1 MGQKKTAVV
10 LFPHFCNFEI
20 AILLSK
26 LEMVNKPVVFIG
38 ASKEIYPCEE
48 GMQTVVDKTY
58 DECDFNEFDSL
69 VITGSYAEGQYILF
83 KDEKLHSIIRKFNE
97 DKKLIA
103 AISSGP
109 MTLCK
114 AGIMKNRKFIAGV
127 EKKWYLEDENIRLK
141 EEDMK
146 GLIGYKD
153 VTKMTKEP
161 DFMLDGNILT
171 ALGYRYVEWANEFM
185 RIIKQSKPFLVK

>member
-1 MGQKKTAVV
+1 MKKKKTAVV
-10 LFPHFCNFEI
+10 LFPYFCNFEI
-20 AILLSK
+20 AVLLSK
-26 LEMVNKPVVFIG
+26 LQMENKPVVYIG
-38 ASKEIYPCEE
+38 ASQEIYRCEE
-48 GMQTVVDKTY
+48 GIQTIVDKTY

-69 VITGSYAEGQYILF
+69 VITGSYAKGQYILF
-83 KDEKLHSIIRKFNE
+83 KDEKLHKIIREFNE

-127 EKKWYLEDENIRLK
+127 EKKWYLEDENIKLK
-141 EEDMK
+141 EEDME

-153 VTKMTKEP
+153 VEKMIKEP
-161 DFMLDGNILT
+161 DFMLDENILT
-171 ALGYRYVEWANEFM
+171 ALGYKYVEWANEFI
-185 RIIKQSKPFLVK
+185 RIIK